1 MGNQPEVY
9 KSPSSNTYI
18 VFGEAKIE
26 DLNSQAQA
34 SAAQQLAAAESHDH
48 AGHDHSHDHGKG
60 KAIDT
65 SEDKKDDDEDDGE
78 EVDATGLED
87 KDIELVMT
95 QASVSRNKAV
105 KALKEN
111 DNDIVNSI
119 MALSI

>member
-1 MGNQPEVY
+1 MG
-9 KSPSSNTYI
+9 
-18 VFGEAKIE
+18 
-26 DLNSQAQA
+26 AQA

-48 AGHDHSHDHGKG
+48 AGHDHSGHDHSHDHGKG

-65 SEDKKDDDEDDGE
+65 SEDKKDDDED
-78 EVDATGLED
+78 DATGLED

-111 DNDIVNSI
+111 DNHIGCLAYVHLAAGLNSARWRTFDGACVPCI
-119 MALSI
+119 PI